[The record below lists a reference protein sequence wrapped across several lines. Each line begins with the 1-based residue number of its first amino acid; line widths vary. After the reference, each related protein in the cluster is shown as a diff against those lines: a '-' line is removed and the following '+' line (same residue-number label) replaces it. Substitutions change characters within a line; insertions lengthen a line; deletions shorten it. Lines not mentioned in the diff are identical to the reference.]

1 MDWEEVILQPG
12 FQLVP
17 ADGSASGP
25 HHLRPVAD
33 MRVHS
38 WGSSCTFVHDVVD
51 NATQKKSKYK
61 MFHR

>member
-1 MDWEEVILQPG
+1 MDCEEVTLQPG
-12 FQLVP
+12 FQLGP

-33 MRVHS
+33 IRVHS
-38 WGSSCTFVHDVVD
+38 WGSSCTFVHDVFD